1 MGETKNVHLFPET
14 KDVIVEGARGAGLAA
29 ALTLADSGAEAVL
42 FQVLHELPGY
52 ARRHQ
57 DR

>member
-14 KDVIVEGARGAGLAA
+14 KDVIVAGAGGAGLAA

-52 ARRHQ
+52 ARRHKDQ
-57 DR
+57 